1 MKKIFYLFI
10 TLTLFSC
17 GQKEDNTGTILTNTE
32 QETEEEDPFVEL
44 NSRAILLENEEIDL
58 YIKRHEWEMKK
69 TGSGLR
75 YMILHEGDGEV
86 PTEGTI
92 VALSYKTYLLTGE
105 EIDNSEKSGL
115 IQFTVNKS
123 EAIPALH
130 EVVQLMKL
138 GSKARIVIPAHL
150 AYGVSGDGN
159 KVGIAQSLMMEFET
173 ISEK

>member
-1 MKKIFYLFI
+1 MKKIFYLFTI
-10 TLTLFSC
+10 LTLFSC
-17 GQKEDNTGTILTNTE
+17 EQKENSTGSILPTAE
-32 QETEEEDPFVEL
+32 QKTEETDPFVEL

-58 YIKRHEWEMKK
+58 YIKRHEWEMTK

-75 YMILHEGDGEV
+75 YMILHEGDGER
-86 PTEGTI
+86 PTEGTA
-92 VALSYKTYLLTGE
+92 VTLNYKTYLLTGE
-105 EIDNSEKSGL
+105 EIDNSEKSGP
-115 IQFTVNKS
+115 IHFTVNKS

-159 KVGIAQSLMMEFET
+159 KIGIAQSLMMEFET
-173 ISEK
+173 ISEN